1 MTAKRLKIAEAML
14 VNPRISIPQLAA
26 RLGMGNTGIEKHLKI
41 MRNCGAIRRV
51 GSAKGGRWEVL

>member
-1 MTAKRLKIAEAML
+1 ML

-41 MRNCGAIRRV
+41 MRNSGAIRRV
-51 GSAKGGRWEVL
+51 GLARGGRWEVL